1 VGQVIGDLLADAL
14 AEKASA
20 AELATVLARQEPEIA
35 RDELVELANV
45 LERFVQDL
53 PRAIEALSSLTKTPG
68 VGRSVG
74 FALGNVL
81 LYVLD
86 DDDLFDDT
94 EMGAAGLLDD
104 AYLVQACF
112 GALRAAFPQL
122 ELPQGY
128 EPPDARAIAA
138 VRSLLPGGV
147 GDALDQ
153 TCENL
158 VRVAA
163 ALFAGDAQPA
173 AAPSL
178 RPSLRVHEALG
189 ALARDTHVA
198 APTP

>member
-1 VGQVIGDLLADAL
+1 VARVIGDLLADAL

-20 AELATVLARQEPEIA
+20 AELAAVLARQEPGIPQ
-35 RDELVELANV
+35 DELVELANV

-53 PRAIEALSSLTKTPG
+53 PRTIEALSSLAKAPV

-74 FALGNVL
+74 FAVGQVL
-81 LYVLD
+81 LYVVD

-104 AYLVQACF
+104 AYLVQACL

-122 ELPQGY
+122 ELPHGY

-147 GDALDQ
+147 ADALDR

-163 ALFAGDAQPA
+163 ALFTGDALPA
-173 AAPSL
+173 AVPSL

-189 ALARDTHVA
+189 ALSRDTYA
-198 APTP
+198 APPTP